1 MLVTL
6 ITFFTIVAYIAMMV
20 LGATIHS
27 FVVGHCTREYRL
39 CWYLFLATAGMAVAG
54 VVALCLIICKYGCPA
69 G

>member
-6 ITFFTIVAYIAMMV
+6 ITFFTIVAYIAMLV
-20 LGATIHS
+20 TGAFSTG
-27 FVVGHCTREYRL
+27 FDHCTREYRL
-39 CWYLFLATAGMAVAG
+39 CWRIFLATAGMSVAG